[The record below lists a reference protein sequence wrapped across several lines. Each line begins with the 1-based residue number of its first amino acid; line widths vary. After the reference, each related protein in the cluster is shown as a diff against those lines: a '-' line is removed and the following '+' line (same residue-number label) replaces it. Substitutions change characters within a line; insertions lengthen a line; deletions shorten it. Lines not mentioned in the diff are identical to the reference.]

1 MEGNKKAQK
10 PFGWSD
16 RIGYMFGDFGCNMS
30 FAFINS
36 YLMLFFVTCMGIN
49 PAVYA
54 VLILIAKIFDA
65 INDPIIGSL
74 VDASHPKKGNKFKV
88 WIRYASIPLLL
99 SSIALFLY
107 VPDLPMGWKIAMCL
121 GLYCIW
127 SISYTA
133 VNVPYGSMQSVITR
147 DPQQRNSLSTW
158 RSIGGMVAQLP
169 IMIILPLIMYDKDKN
184 PRGDLFFLIVAVM
197 GVIGLISFFLLTG
210 LTTVRVQEDP
220 EKKTKVNL
228 FKTLGEFFKNS
239 HMLGVTI
246 SSFALLAFIMTVT
259 SSVQYLFM
267 VYFQDPAKITIATA
281 MSAIPVILGIAL
293 VKPATKRFSKKQLC
307 TFPFLLSIAGAA
319 VMTFVRFT
327 NPFLWMIPMAF
338 MLLGTSFYL
347 VLTWAL
353 VADCIDHQAE
363 KTGKREEA
371 SIYAVYSFFRK
382 AAQGVGASLVAF
394 ALGLTGYNANL
405 GATDQAAGV
414 AENIYVMTGAL
425 PLIGSI
431 IAFLSMFF
439 LYRLT
444 DKKAEEKLTEET
456 K

>member
-1 MEGNKKAQK
+1 
-10 PFGWSD
+10 
-16 RIGYMFGDFGCNMS
+16 
-30 FAFINS
+30 
-36 YLMLFFVTCMGIN
+36 
-49 PAVYA
+49 
-54 VLILIAKIFDA
+54 
-65 INDPIIGSL
+65 
-74 VDASHPKKGNKFKV
+74 
-88 WIRYASIPLLL
+88 
-99 SSIALFLY
+99 
-107 VPDLPMGWKIAMCL
+107 
-121 GLYCIW
+121 
-127 SISYTA
+127 
-133 VNVPYGSMQSVITR
+133 
-147 DPQQRNSLSTW
+147 
-158 RSIGGMVAQLP
+158 
-169 IMIILPLIMYDKDKN
+169 
-184 PRGDLFFLIVAVM
+184 
-197 GVIGLISFFLLTG
+197 
-210 LTTVRVQEDP
+210 
-220 EKKTKVNL
+220 
-228 FKTLGEFFKNS
+228 
-239 HMLGVTI
+239 
-246 SSFALLAFIMTVT
+246 
-259 SSVQYLFM
+259 
-267 VYFQDPAKITIATA
+267 
-281 MSAIPVILGIAL
+281 
-293 VKPATKRFSKKQLC
+293 
-307 TFPFLLSIAGAA
+307 
-319 VMTFVRFT
+319 MTFVRFT

-405 GATDQAAGV
+405 GATEQAAGV